1 MNTLAAP
8 GDTWGIPGPL
18 FLKLYLLVAV
28 VAVVGTL
35 LHRRRATAGPDP
47 VTADQLGPQQV
58 AYLNGGDQLAIW
70 AALGGLR
77 AAGAIDVR
85 PDRRLIAAGP
95 TPTGVTPLDHAIRHA
110 ARQPVAAQKLG
121 RDSGVA
127 RALEQLRQGLEQR
140 GLLIDAD
147 GVRALRRG
155 RNLLLVLLAL
165 GVVRLVAGLVN
176 ARPVGWLLVAL
187 LVLGV
192 ALALLARTPRRT
204 RTANVLLR
212 RLRQSSHHL
221 SPDSAPAYATY
232 GAAGAAMGVAL
243 FGTASLYALDPGFAA
258 QAEIQRQALNASSGS
273 SYSGSSGTS
282 CGGSSS
288 SSSCSGGSS
297 SSCGGGGSSCGG
309 GGGCGG

>member
-1 MNTLAAP
+1 MNILAAS

-18 FLKLYLLVAV
+18 FLKLYLMVAA

-35 LHRRRATAGPDP
+35 LHRRRTTAGPPDAAG
-47 VTADQLGPQQV
+47 TDQLGPQQV
-58 AYLNGGDQLAIW
+58 AYLNGGDQLAVW
-70 AALGGLR
+70 SALGGLR

-110 ARQPVAAQKLG
+110 ARQPVAARTLG

-127 RALEQLRQGLEQR
+127 RALEQLRLGLEQR

-165 GVVRLVAGLVN
+165 GVVRLVAGLIN
-176 ARPVGWLLVAL
+176 GRPVGWLLLAL
-187 LVLGV
+187 AGLGV
-192 ALALLARTPRRT
+192 AFALLARTPRRT
-204 RTANVLLR
+204 RAANVLLR
-212 RLRQSSHHL
+212 RLRSSSHHL
-221 SPDSAPAYATY
+221 SPDSTPAYATY

-258 QAEIQRQALNASSGS
+258 QAEIQRQALSASSGS

-282 CGGSSS
+282 CGGST
-288 SSSCSGGSS
+288 SSCSGGSS
-297 SSCGGGGSSCGG
+297 SSCGGGGGGCG

>member
-1 MNTLAAP
+1 MNTIAAS

-18 FLKLYLLVAV
+18 FLKLYLLVTV

-35 LHRRRATAGPDP
+35 LHRRRTTAGPDS
-47 VTADQLGPQQV
+47 VGVDQLGPQQV

-77 AAGAIDVR
+77 GAGAIDVR
-85 PDRRLIAAGP
+85 PDRQLIATGP
-95 TPTGVTPLDHAIRHA
+95 TPAGVTPLDHAIRHA
-110 ARQPVAAQKLG
+110 ARQPVAARKLQ

-127 RALEQLRQGLEQR
+127 RSLEQLRQGLEQR

-165 GVVRLVAGLVN
+165 GVVRLIAGLIN
-176 ARPVGWLLVAL
+176 GRPVGWLLLAL
-187 LVLGV
+187 AGLGV

-204 RTANVLLR
+204 RTANGALR
-212 RLRQSSHHL
+212 RLRGSSRHL
-221 SPDSAPAYATY
+221 APDSAPAYSTY
-232 GAAGAAMGVAL
+232 GPAGAAMGVAL

-282 CGGSSS
+282 CSSS

>member
-1 MNTLAAP
+1 MNILAAP

-18 FLKLYLLVAV
+18 FLKLYLMVAV

-35 LHRRRATAGPDP
+35 LHRRRTTAGPPD
-47 VTADQLGPQQV
+47 AAGIDQLGPQQV
-58 AYLNGGDQLAIW
+58 AYLNGGDQLAVW
-70 AALGGLR
+70 SALGGLR

-85 PDRRLIAAGP
+85 SDRRLIAAGP
-95 TPTGVTPLDHAIRHA
+95 TPTGVTPLDHAIRNA
-110 ARQPVAAQKLG
+110 ARRPVAAGKLG
-121 RDSGVA
+121 RDPGVA
-127 RALEQLRQGLEQR
+127 RALEQLRQGLEQH

-176 ARPVGWLLVAL
+176 GRPVGWLLL
-187 LVLGV
+187 
-192 ALALLARTPRRT
+192 ALAGLGLTFALIARTPRRT
-204 RTANVLLR
+204 RSANTALR
-212 RLRQSSHHL
+212 HLRSSSHHL

-258 QAEIQRQALNASSGS
+258 QAAIQRQALSSGSGS
-273 SYSGSSGTS
+273 SYSGTS
-282 CGGSSS
+282 CGGST
-288 SSSCSGGSS
+288 SSCSGGSS
-297 SSCGGGGSSCGG
+297 SSCGGGGGGCG

>member
-1 MNTLAAP
+1 MNILAAS

-18 FLKLYLLVAV
+18 FLKLYLMVAA

-35 LHRRRATAGPDP
+35 LHRRRTTAGPP
-47 VTADQLGPQQV
+47 TPPGPTSSPQQV
-58 AYLNGGDQLAIW
+58 AYLNGGDQLAVW
-70 AALGGLR
+70 SALGGLR

-110 ARQPVAAQKLG
+110 ARQPVAARKLG

-127 RALEQLRQGLEQR
+127 RALEQLRLGLEQR

-155 RNLLLVLLAL
+155 RNLLLALLAL
-165 GVVRLVAGLVN
+165 GVVRLVAGLIN
-176 ARPVGWLLVAL
+176 GRPVGWLLLAL
-187 LVLGV
+187 AGLGV
-192 ALALLARTPRRT
+192 AFALLARTPRRT
-204 RTANVLLR
+204 RAANVLLR
-212 RLRQSSHHL
+212 RLRSSSHHL

-258 QAEIQRQALNASSGS
+258 QAEIQRQALSASSGS

-282 CGGSSS
+282 CGGST
-288 SSSCSGGSS
+288 SSCSGGSS
-297 SSCGGGGSSCGG
+297 SSCGGGG